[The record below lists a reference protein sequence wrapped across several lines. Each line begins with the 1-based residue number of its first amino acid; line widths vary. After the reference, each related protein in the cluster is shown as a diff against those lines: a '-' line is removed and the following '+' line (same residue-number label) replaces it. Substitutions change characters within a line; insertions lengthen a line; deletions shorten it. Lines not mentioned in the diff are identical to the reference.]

1 MAVTALQQITNR
13 QEFELAVY
21 FFNSRKRRGLD
32 CKTLKKNEKKVL
44 LLFVFSFQYVF
55 VR

>member
-21 FFNSRKRRGLD
+21 FFIR
-32 CKTLKKNEKKVL
+32 EKDED
-44 LLFVFSFQYVF
+44 
-55 VR
+55 